1 MSSPRH
7 PVLTFGGGPRD
18 GETAPID
25 KPVTKLGR
33 MDDNDVVTKGAGVSR
48 QHATIMQNDEGC
60 WLTDLNSRNGTFIN
74 GRNISDQRQQL
85 HHGDHI
91 RLGTSTVS
99 LIFRHDESETVAL
112 QISAPLEE
120 VADEEVADEELA
132 ELGPRE
138 RIIRYLQGHPEGAN
152 YETLESITGVRGR
165 RIAQLL
171 AGLVEEREV
180 RQQGLRFFGFPEHFC
195 VEHDRPFVEREVA
208 GHVHYAH
215 ELVAGW
221 CYEID
226 PE

>member
-7 PVLTFGGGPRD
+7 PVLTFDGGPRD

-25 KPVTKLGR
+25 KLVTKLGR

-48 QHATIMQNDEGC
+48 QHTAIMQNDEGY

-91 RLGTSTVS
+91 RLGTSAVS

-112 QISAPLEE
+112 QIGPPL
-120 VADEEVADEELA
+120 EEVADEELA

-138 RIIRYLQGHPEGAN
+138 QIIRSLQGHPEGAG

-165 RIAQLL
+165 RIAQLM

-195 VEHDRPFVEREVA
+195 VEHNRAFEEREVA

-221 CYEID
+221 YYEID